1 MVHADC
7 IFCKISRKEIPAKI
21 VSESENALAFHDLSP
36 RAPVHILIIPKTHV
50 ESVNH
55 LTSDLA
61 PVLGEMTLMAK
72 NLAEQNKIDVSGF
85 RLVMNT
91 GRDAGQ
97 SVFHLHM
104 HLLGGRMMEW
114 PPG

>member
-1 MVHADC
+1 MPHEGC
-7 IFCKISRKEIPAKI
+7 IFCRIIRKEIPAKI
-21 VSESENALAFHDLSP
+21 AGESDGAFAFHDVNP
-36 RAPVHILIIPKTHV
+36 KAPVHILIIPKTHI
-50 ESVNH
+50 ESVND
-55 LTSDLA
+55 LDTDLA
-61 PVLGEMTLMAK
+61 VVLSEMTLMAK
-72 NLAEQNKIDVSGF
+72 KLAKQNQIDASGF